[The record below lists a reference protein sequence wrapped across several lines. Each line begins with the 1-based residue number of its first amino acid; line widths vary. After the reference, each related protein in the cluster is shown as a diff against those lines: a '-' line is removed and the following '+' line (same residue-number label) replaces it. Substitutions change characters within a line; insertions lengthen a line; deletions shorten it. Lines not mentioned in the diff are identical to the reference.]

1 MTKIVSKNPS
11 KNFQENGFIESSS
24 SDEISEKVNLA
35 HQTKNKWAN
44 LEIKER
50 IDSLKRVISTFEQK
64 KDELALL
71 ISKEMGM
78 PISQAFDDVNMGVSY
93 FQWYFENAERYLTS
107 EITYEDGTSIHKV
120 FYEPKGVV
128 AVIIPW
134 NFPFSNFVW
143 QVGQNLIAGNTVI
156 LKHSEEVPL
165 FAKEVEKIFNDSNLP
180 KGVFNEVYGGAEVGN
195 FLVNQDI
202 DMICFTGST
211 EVGKNLYRISSEKF
225 ISILMELGGSAPGIV
240 FEDADIDSVI
250 DSIYINKFLNCGQVC
265 DGLKRLIV
273 HESKFDE
280 VVTKLKSIL
289 LSKKIGIAE
298 AKDTEIGPLVS
309 KKQLDRLKEQVQ
321 DAIEKGATL
330 VVGGKSPQNLLGA
343 FFEPTILTNIKL
355 DMKVWNEEV
364 FGPVLP
370 IISFKTYEEAIKL
383 ANDTKYG
390 LGGYVFTSNKELYGM
405 VIKDLKTGMMTQNNL
420 SYVMPCNP
428 FGGYKSSG
436 IGREHGKY
444 GFHEVCQIKVVAMEK

>member
-1 MTKIVSKNPS
+1 MTKIISKNPS

-24 SDEISEKVNLA
+24 FDEILEKVNLA
-35 HQTKNKWAN
+35 HQTKNKWSN

-50 IDSLKRVISTFEQK
+50 IDSLKKVVSTFEQK

-71 ISKEMGM
+71 ISKDMGM
-78 PISQAFDDVNMGVSY
+78 PISQAFDDINMGISY
-93 FQWYFENAERYLTS
+93 FQWYFENAEKYLTP
-107 EITYEDGTSIHKV
+107 EITYEDETSIHKV

-143 QVGQNLIAGNTVI
+143 QVGQNLIAGNVVV

-165 FAKEVEKIFNDSNLP
+165 FAKEIEKIFESSNFP
-180 KGVFNEVYGGAEVGN
+180 KGVFNQVFGGAEIGE
-195 FLVNQDI
+195 FLVNQNI

-211 EVGKNLYRISSEKF
+211 NVGKKLYKIGADKF
-225 ISILMELGGSAPGIV
+225 ISVLMELGGSAPGII
-240 FEDADIDSVI
+240 FEDIDIDSII

-273 HESKFDE
+273 HENKFDE
-280 VVTKLKSIL
+280 VVDKLKQIL

-298 AKDTEIGPLVS
+298 DRSTEIGPLVS
-309 KKQLDRLKEQVQ
+309 KKQLEVLKEQVQ
-321 DAIEKGATL
+321 DAIDKGANL
-330 VVGGKSPQNLLGA
+330 IFGGKQPQNLLGA
-343 FFEPTILTNIKL
+343 FFEPTLLTSIKPN
-355 DMKVWNEEV
+355 MKVWNEEI

-370 IISFKTYEEAIKL
+370 IVSFKTYEEAIVL

-390 LGGYVFTSNKELYGM
+390 LGGYVFTNNKNLYEKT
-405 VIKDLKTGMMTQNNL
+405 VKDLKTGMITQNNL

-428 FGGYKSSG
+428 FGGYKKSG
-436 IGREHGKY
+436 LGREHGKY
-444 GFHEVCQIKVVAMEK
+444 GFHEVCQIKVITMEK

>member
-1 MTKIVSKNPS
+1 MTKIISKNPS

-24 SDEISEKVNLA
+24 FDEISEKVNLA
-35 HQTKNKWAN
+35 HQTKDKWAN

-50 IDSLKRVISTFEQK
+50 VNSLKKVVSAFEQK

-78 PISQAFDDVNMGVSY
+78 PISQAFDDINMGISY
-93 FQWYFENAERYLTS
+93 FQWYFENAEKYLTP
-107 EITYEDGTSIHKV
+107 EITYEDETSIHKV

-143 QVGQNLIAGNTVI
+143 QVGQNLIAGNVVV

-165 FAKEVEKIFNDSNLP
+165 FAKEIEKIFESSNFP
-180 KGVFNEVYGGAEVGN
+180 KGVFNQVFGNAEVGE
-195 FLVNQDI
+195 FLVNQNI

-211 EVGKNLYRISSEKF
+211 NVGKKLYKIGADKF
-225 ISILMELGGSAPGIV
+225 ISALMELAGSAPGII
-240 FEDADIDSVI
+240 FEDTDIDSVI

-273 HESKFDE
+273 HENKFDE
-280 VVTKLKSIL
+280 VVNKLKQIL

-298 AKDTEIGPLVS
+298 DRSTEIGPLVS
-309 KKQLDRLKEQVQ
+309 KKQLEVLKEQVQ
-321 DAIEKGATL
+321 DAIDKGANL
-330 VVGGKSPQNLLGA
+330 IFGGKQPQNLLGA
-343 FFEPTILTNIKL
+343 FFEPTLLTSIKSN
-355 DMKVWNEEV
+355 MKVWNEEI

-370 IISFKTYEEAIKL
+370 IISFKTYEEAIAL

-390 LGGYVFTSNKELYGM
+390 LGGYVFTNNKNLYTKT
-405 VIKDLKTGMMTQNNL
+405 VKDLKTGMITQNNL
-420 SYVMPCNP
+420 TYVMPCNP
-428 FGGYKSSG
+428 FGGYKKSG
-436 IGREHGKY
+436 LGREHGKY
-444 GFHEVCQIKVVAMEK
+444 GFHEVCQIKVIAMEK